1 MGNVI
6 IVALFFVTC
15 IGYLAFV
22 EIKSWIKNGHSAL
35 FQGELMN
42 IKVGDRVLYKCLA
55 ATSVGIVQ
63 EVLGDSYYIING
75 MVIYSFEIL
84 KKL

>member
-1 MGNVI
+1 MD
-6 IVALFFVTC
+6 
-15 IGYLAFV
+15 
-22 EIKSWIKNGHSAL
+22 
-35 FQGELMN
+35 

-55 ATSVGIVQ
+55 ATSVGTVQ
-63 EVLGDSYYIING
+63 KILGDSYYIING

>member
-1 MGNVI
+1 MEKI
-6 IVALFFVTC
+6 IVTLFFVTC
-15 IGYLAFV
+15 FGYLAFV

-35 FQGELMN
+35 FQGDLMN

-55 ATSVGIVQ
+55 ATSIGTVQ
-63 EVLGDSYYIING
+63 KILGNSYYIING

>member
-1 MGNVI
+1 MLLWFKIVARGETMGNII

-35 FQGELMN
+35 F
-42 IKVGDRVLYKCLA
+42 
-55 ATSVGIVQ
+55 
-63 EVLGDSYYIING
+63 
-75 MVIYSFEIL
+75 
-84 KKL
+84 

>member
-35 FQGELMN
+35 FQGELMD

-55 ATSVGIVQ
+55 ATSVGTVQ
-63 EVLGDSYYIING
+63 KILGNSYYIING

>member
-1 MGNVI
+1 MFLLLHYCQVKTAPSYNSILSAIIVARGETMGNVI

-35 FQGELMN
+35 F
-42 IKVGDRVLYKCLA
+42 
-55 ATSVGIVQ
+55 
-63 EVLGDSYYIING
+63 
-75 MVIYSFEIL
+75 
-84 KKL
+84 

>member
-1 MGNVI
+1 MEKI
-6 IVALFFVTC
+6 IVTLFFVTC

-35 FQGELMN
+35 FQGDLMN

-55 ATSVGIVQ
+55 ATSIGTVQ
-63 EVLGDSYYIING
+63 KILGNSYYIING
-75 MVIYSFEIL
+75 MVVYSFEIL

>member
-35 FQGELMN
+35 FQGDLMD

-55 ATSVGIVQ
+55 ATSVGTVQ
-63 EVLGDSYYIING
+63 KILGNSYYIING

>member
-1 MGNVI
+1 MEKI
-6 IVALFFVTC
+6 IVTLFFVTC

-55 ATSVGIVQ
+55 ATSIGTVQ
-63 EVLGDSYYIING
+63 KILGNSYYIING